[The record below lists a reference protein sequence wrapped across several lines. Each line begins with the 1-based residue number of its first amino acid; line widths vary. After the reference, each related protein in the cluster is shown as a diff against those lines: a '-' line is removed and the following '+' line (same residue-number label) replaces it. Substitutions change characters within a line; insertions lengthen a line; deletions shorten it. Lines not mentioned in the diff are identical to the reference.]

1 MFDKVVKSTV
11 PGQVIE
17 QIKELLVKG
26 ELKRGDRLPP
36 ERQLADMLGV
46 SRPSL
51 REALRALEYAGMLE
65 TRVGEGIFV
74 ADGDSIMMNNLLM
87 LHLIKQY
94 ALEEMIEVRKV
105 LETSNVRFA
114 VLRARDEDLAALKEI
129 LEQSRGQIANKAAFI
144 KSDYAF
150 HQATRASGN
159 SILATMLQTMR
170 TMMSDFNSQLLTSQ
184 EGRQQVYAHHKKIVE
199 AILNRDE
206 KAAQD
211 AMFLHLENVR
221 PEHEARPHPAKANNP
236 NGARSPAPATMPP
249 CTICHDEL
257 GHDAPAYMRP
267 RPHFRVSSCPHYNT
281 VISVHF
287 FVKRILKQPS
297 PPYAYPHRSARRRA
311 VRSNMPCVCKAVSPN
326 RSKPSP

>member
-1 MFDKVVKSTV
+1 
-11 PGQVIE
+11 
-17 QIKELLVKG
+17 
-26 ELKRGDRLPP
+26 
-36 ERQLADMLGV
+36 MLGV

-150 HQATRASGN
+150 HQAIAVASGN

-170 TMMSDFNSQLLTSQ
+170 TMMSDFNSQAPHVAGRPPAGLRTPQKKSSRPSLT
-184 EGRQQVYAHHKKIVE
+184 
-199 AILNRDE
+199 
-206 KAAQD
+206 
-211 AMFLHLENVR
+211 
-221 PEHEARPHPAKANNP
+221 
-236 NGARSPAPATMPP
+236 ATRKRLRTP
-249 CTICHDEL
+249 CSCTSKT
-257 GHDAPAYMRP
+257 
-267 RPHFRVSSCPHYNT
+267 SS
-281 VISVHF
+281 
-287 FVKRILKQPS
+287 
-297 PPYAYPHRSARRRA
+297 RA
-311 VRSNMPCVCKAVSPN
+311 
-326 RSKPSP
+326 

>member
-129 LEQSRGQIANKAAFI
+129 LEQSRGQIANI

-150 HQATRASGN
+150 HQAIAVASGN

-211 AMFLHLENVR
+211 AMFLHLENVVQSMK
-221 PEHEARPHPAKANNP
+221 KA
-236 NGARSPAPATMPP
+236 SP
-249 CTICHDEL
+249 
-257 GHDAPAYMRP
+257 
-267 RPHFRVSSCPHYNT
+267 
-281 VISVHF
+281 
-287 FVKRILKQPS
+287 
-297 PPYAYPHRSARRRA
+297 
-311 VRSNMPCVCKAVSPN
+311 
-326 RSKPSP
+326 SKSK

>member
-114 VLRARDEDLAALKEI
+114 VLRARGEDLDAYPRTLDEDLAALKEI

-150 HQATRASGN
+150 HQAIAVASGN

-211 AMFLHLENVR
+211 AMFLHLENVVQSMK
-221 PEHEARPHPAKANNP
+221 KA
-236 NGARSPAPATMPP
+236 SP
-249 CTICHDEL
+249 
-257 GHDAPAYMRP
+257 
-267 RPHFRVSSCPHYNT
+267 
-281 VISVHF
+281 
-287 FVKRILKQPS
+287 
-297 PPYAYPHRSARRRA
+297 
-311 VRSNMPCVCKAVSPN
+311 
-326 RSKPSP
+326 SKSK

>member
-46 SRPSL
+46 SR
-51 REALRALEYAGMLE
+51 LRALEYAGMLE

-129 LEQSRGQIANKAAFI
+129 LEQSRSQIANKAAFI

-150 HQATRASGN
+150 HQAIAVASGN

-211 AMFLHLENVR
+211 AMFLHLENVVQSMK
-221 PEHEARPHPAKANNP
+221 KA
-236 NGARSPAPATMPP
+236 SP
-249 CTICHDEL
+249 
-257 GHDAPAYMRP
+257 
-267 RPHFRVSSCPHYNT
+267 
-281 VISVHF
+281 
-287 FVKRILKQPS
+287 
-297 PPYAYPHRSARRRA
+297 
-311 VRSNMPCVCKAVSPN
+311 
-326 RSKPSP
+326 SKSK

>member
-129 LEQSRGQIANKAAFI
+129 LEQSRSQIANKAAFI

-150 HQATRASGN
+150 HQA
-159 SILATMLQTMR
+159 ILATMLQTMR

-211 AMFLHLENVR
+211 AMFLHLENVVQSMK
-221 PEHEARPHPAKANNP
+221 KA
-236 NGARSPAPATMPP
+236 SP
-249 CTICHDEL
+249 
-257 GHDAPAYMRP
+257 
-267 RPHFRVSSCPHYNT
+267 
-281 VISVHF
+281 
-287 FVKRILKQPS
+287 
-297 PPYAYPHRSARRRA
+297 
-311 VRSNMPCVCKAVSPN
+311 
-326 RSKPSP
+326 SKSK

>member
-150 HQATRASGN
+150 HQAIAVASGN

-199 AILNRDE
+199 AI
-206 KAAQD
+206 
-211 AMFLHLENVR
+211 
-221 PEHEARPHPAKANNP
+221 
-236 NGARSPAPATMPP
+236 
-249 CTICHDEL
+249 CHDEL

-267 RPHFRVSSCPHYNT
+267 RPHFRVSSCQHHNT

>member
-1 MFDKVVKSTV
+1 MFYKTDSICFSRQNWTLPACSDRMKGSIPLRHHPGGPEQRFSRRPKTVGPVINLLDSKKSGICSIKSSKA
-11 PGQVIE
+11 PFRGRVIE

-114 VLRARDEDLAALKEI
+114 VLRARR
-129 LEQSRGQIANKAAFI
+129 RG
-144 KSDYAF
+144 S
-150 HQATRASGN
+150 
-159 SILATMLQTMR
+159 
-170 TMMSDFNSQLLTSQ
+170 
-184 EGRQQVYAHHKKIVE
+184 
-199 AILNRDE
+199 
-206 KAAQD
+206 
-211 AMFLHLENVR
+211 
-221 PEHEARPHPAKANNP
+221 
-236 NGARSPAPATMPP
+236 
-249 CTICHDEL
+249 
-257 GHDAPAYMRP
+257 
-267 RPHFRVSSCPHYNT
+267 
-281 VISVHF
+281 
-287 FVKRILKQPS
+287 
-297 PPYAYPHRSARRRA
+297 RRA
-311 VRSNMPCVCKAVSPN
+311 QGKFSTVTRPD
-326 RSKPSP
+326 R

>member
-114 VLRARDEDLAALKEI
+114 VLRARDEDLAAL
-129 LEQSRGQIANKAAFI
+129 S
-144 KSDYAF
+144 
-150 HQATRASGN
+150 N
-159 SILATMLQTMR
+159 SHA
-170 TMMSDFNSQLLTSQ
+170 
-184 EGRQQVYAHHKKIVE
+184 
-199 AILNRDE
+199 
-206 KAAQD
+206 
-211 AMFLHLENVR
+211 
-221 PEHEARPHPAKANNP
+221 
-236 NGARSPAPATMPP
+236 ARSLTRRPSSNPTTRFTRPSPWRPGTASLPP
-249 CTICHDEL
+249 CS
-257 GHDAPAYMRP
+257 RP
-267 RPHFRVSSCPHYNT
+267 CG
-281 VISVHF
+281 
-287 FVKRILKQPS
+287 Q
-297 PPYAYPHRSARRRA
+297 
-311 VRSNMPCVCKAVSPN
+311 
-326 RSKPSP
+326 

>member
-1 MFDKVVKSTV
+1 MKDSIPLRPPPRRAGTAFFPTAKNRWPRHQPFGLKKEWDMFDKVVKSTV

-74 ADGDSIMMNNLLM
+74 VDGDSIMMNNLLM

-150 HQATRASGN
+150 HQAIAVASGN

-211 AMFLHLENVR
+211 AMFLHLENVVQSMK
-221 PEHEARPHPAKANNP
+221 KA
-236 NGARSPAPATMPP
+236 SP
-249 CTICHDEL
+249 
-257 GHDAPAYMRP
+257 
-267 RPHFRVSSCPHYNT
+267 
-281 VISVHF
+281 
-287 FVKRILKQPS
+287 
-297 PPYAYPHRSARRRA
+297 
-311 VRSNMPCVCKAVSPN
+311 
-326 RSKPSP
+326 SKSK

>member
-150 HQATRASGN
+150 HQAHRRGVREQHPCHHAPDHADN
-159 SILATMLQTMR
+159 DERLQLAAPHVAGRPPAGLR
-170 TMMSDFNSQLLTSQ
+170 TPQ
-184 EGRQQVYAHHKKIVE
+184 K
-199 AILNRDE
+199 NR
-206 KAAQD
+206 
-211 AMFLHLENVR
+211 R
-221 PEHEARPHPAKANNP
+221 GHP
-236 NGARSPAPATMPP
+236 
-249 CTICHDEL
+249 
-257 GHDAPAYMRP
+257 
-267 RPHFRVSSCPHYNT
+267 
-281 VISVHF
+281 
-287 FVKRILKQPS
+287 
-297 PPYAYPHRSARRRA
+297 
-311 VRSNMPCVCKAVSPN
+311 
-326 RSKPSP
+326 

>member
-150 HQATRASGN
+150 HQAIAVASGN
-159 SILATMLQTMR
+159 SILATMR

-211 AMFLHLENVR
+211 AMFLHLENVVQSMK
-221 PEHEARPHPAKANNP
+221 KA
-236 NGARSPAPATMPP
+236 SP
-249 CTICHDEL
+249 
-257 GHDAPAYMRP
+257 
-267 RPHFRVSSCPHYNT
+267 
-281 VISVHF
+281 
-287 FVKRILKQPS
+287 
-297 PPYAYPHRSARRRA
+297 
-311 VRSNMPCVCKAVSPN
+311 
-326 RSKPSP
+326 SKSK

>member
-51 REALRALEYAGMLE
+51 REALRAL
-65 TRVGEGIFV
+65 EGIFV

-150 HQATRASGN
+150 HQAIAVASGN

-211 AMFLHLENVR
+211 AMFLHLENVVQSMK
-221 PEHEARPHPAKANNP
+221 KA
-236 NGARSPAPATMPP
+236 SP
-249 CTICHDEL
+249 
-257 GHDAPAYMRP
+257 
-267 RPHFRVSSCPHYNT
+267 
-281 VISVHF
+281 
-287 FVKRILKQPS
+287 
-297 PPYAYPHRSARRRA
+297 
-311 VRSNMPCVCKAVSPN
+311 
-326 RSKPSP
+326 SKSK

>member
-17 QIKELLVKG
+17 QIKELLIKG

-74 ADGDSIMMNNLLM
+74 ADGDSIMVNNIQM

-105 LETSNVRFA
+105 LETASVRFA
-114 VLRARDEDLAALKEI
+114 VIRARDEDLAALREL

-144 KSDYAF
+144 KADYAF
-150 HQATRASGN
+150 HQAIAVASGN
-159 SILATMLQTMR
+159 SILVTMLQTMR

-184 EGRQQVYAHHKKIVE
+184 EGRQQVYAHHEKIVE
-199 AILNRDE
+199 AILGRDE
-206 KAAQD
+206 KAARD
-211 AMFLHLENVR
+211 AMLLHLENVVQTMK
-221 PEHEARPHPAKANNP
+221 KA
-236 NGARSPAPATMPP
+236 SP
-249 CTICHDEL
+249 
-257 GHDAPAYMRP
+257 
-267 RPHFRVSSCPHYNT
+267 
-281 VISVHF
+281 
-287 FVKRILKQPS
+287 
-297 PPYAYPHRSARRRA
+297 
-311 VRSNMPCVCKAVSPN
+311 CKG
-326 RSKPSP
+326 K

>member
-150 HQATRASGN
+150 HQAIAVAVRGTAS
-159 SILATMLQTMR
+159 LPAMLQTMR
-170 TMMSDFNSQLLTSQ
+170 TMMSDFNSQVLHVA
-184 EGRQQVYAHHKKIVE
+184 GR
-199 AILNRDE
+199 
-206 KAAQD
+206 
-211 AMFLHLENVR
+211 
-221 PEHEARPHPAKANNP
+221 PP
-236 NGARSPAPATMPP
+236 ARSTHTTKKSSRPSLTATRKRLRTP
-249 CTICHDEL
+249 CSCTSKT
-257 GHDAPAYMRP
+257 
-267 RPHFRVSSCPHYNT
+267 SS
-281 VISVHF
+281 
-287 FVKRILKQPS
+287 
-297 PPYAYPHRSARRRA
+297 RA
-311 VRSNMPCVCKAVSPN
+311 
-326 RSKPSP
+326 

>member
-129 LEQSRGQIANKAAFI
+129 LEQSRSQIANKAAFI

-150 HQATRASGN
+150 P
-159 SILATMLQTMR
+159 
-170 TMMSDFNSQLLTSQ
+170 
-184 EGRQQVYAHHKKIVE
+184 V
-199 AILNRDE
+199 
-206 KAAQD
+206 
-211 AMFLHLENVR
+211 
-221 PEHEARPHPAKANNP
+221 
-236 NGARSPAPATMPP
+236 
-249 CTICHDEL
+249 
-257 GHDAPAYMRP
+257 
-267 RPHFRVSSCPHYNT
+267 
-281 VISVHF
+281 
-287 FVKRILKQPS
+287 
-297 PPYAYPHRSARRRA
+297 
-311 VRSNMPCVCKAVSPN
+311 
-326 RSKPSP
+326 SKPTTPTN

>member
-17 QIKELLVKG
+17 QVKELLVKG

-94 ALEEMIEVRKV
+94 ALEEMIEVRKA

-129 LEQSRGQIANKAAFI
+129 LEQSRSQIANKAAFI

-150 HQATRASGN
+150 HQAIAVASGN

-211 AMFLHLENVR
+211 AMFLHLENVVQSMK
-221 PEHEARPHPAKANNP
+221 KA
-236 NGARSPAPATMPP
+236 SP
-249 CTICHDEL
+249 
-257 GHDAPAYMRP
+257 
-267 RPHFRVSSCPHYNT
+267 
-281 VISVHF
+281 
-287 FVKRILKQPS
+287 
-297 PPYAYPHRSARRRA
+297 
-311 VRSNMPCVCKAVSPN
+311 
-326 RSKPSP
+326 SKSK

>member
-114 VLRARDEDLAALKEI
+114 VLRARDEDLAALKDI
-129 LEQSRGQIANKAAFI
+129 LEQSR
-144 KSDYAF
+144 SL
-150 HQATRASGN
+150 TRRPSSNPTTRFTRPSPWRPGTAS
-159 SILATMLQTMR
+159 L
-170 TMMSDFNSQLLTSQ
+170 
-184 EGRQQVYAHHKKIVE
+184 
-199 AILNRDE
+199 
-206 KAAQD
+206 
-211 AMFLHLENVR
+211 
-221 PEHEARPHPAKANNP
+221 
-236 NGARSPAPATMPP
+236 PP
-249 CTICHDEL
+249 CS
-257 GHDAPAYMRP
+257 RP
-267 RPHFRVSSCPHYNT
+267 CG
-281 VISVHF
+281 
-287 FVKRILKQPS
+287 Q
-297 PPYAYPHRSARRRA
+297 
-311 VRSNMPCVCKAVSPN
+311 
-326 RSKPSP
+326 

>member
-114 VLRARDEDLAALKEI
+114 VLRARTRI
-129 LEQSRGQIANKAAFI
+129 SPRSRKF
-144 KSDYAF
+144 S
-150 HQATRASGN
+150 N
-159 SILATMLQTMR
+159 SHA
-170 TMMSDFNSQLLTSQ
+170 
-184 EGRQQVYAHHKKIVE
+184 
-199 AILNRDE
+199 
-206 KAAQD
+206 
-211 AMFLHLENVR
+211 
-221 PEHEARPHPAKANNP
+221 
-236 NGARSPAPATMPP
+236 ARSLTRRPSSNPTTRFTRPSPWRPGTASLPP
-249 CTICHDEL
+249 CS
-257 GHDAPAYMRP
+257 RP
-267 RPHFRVSSCPHYNT
+267 CG
-281 VISVHF
+281 
-287 FVKRILKQPS
+287 Q
-297 PPYAYPHRSARRRA
+297 
-311 VRSNMPCVCKAVSPN
+311 
-326 RSKPSP
+326 

>member
-74 ADGDSIMMNNLLM
+74 ADGDSIMM
-87 LHLIKQY
+87 HLIKQY

-150 HQATRASGN
+150 HQAIAVASGN

-211 AMFLHLENVR
+211 AMFLHLENVVQSMK
-221 PEHEARPHPAKANNP
+221 KA
-236 NGARSPAPATMPP
+236 SP
-249 CTICHDEL
+249 
-257 GHDAPAYMRP
+257 
-267 RPHFRVSSCPHYNT
+267 
-281 VISVHF
+281 
-287 FVKRILKQPS
+287 
-297 PPYAYPHRSARRRA
+297 
-311 VRSNMPCVCKAVSPN
+311 
-326 RSKPSP
+326 SKSK

>member
-74 ADGDSIMMNNLLM
+74 
-87 LHLIKQY
+87 
-94 ALEEMIEVRKV
+94 
-105 LETSNVRFA
+105 RFA

-150 HQATRASGN
+150 HQAIAVASGN

-211 AMFLHLENVR
+211 AMFLHLENVVQSMK
-221 PEHEARPHPAKANNP
+221 KA
-236 NGARSPAPATMPP
+236 SP
-249 CTICHDEL
+249 
-257 GHDAPAYMRP
+257 
-267 RPHFRVSSCPHYNT
+267 
-281 VISVHF
+281 
-287 FVKRILKQPS
+287 
-297 PPYAYPHRSARRRA
+297 
-311 VRSNMPCVCKAVSPN
+311 
-326 RSKPSP
+326 SKSK